1 MKILVCGSRHWANR
15 ETIKA
20 FLDLLPSDT
29 VIING
34 GARGA
39 DTLAKE
45 EALKLGLKVITEYAE
60 WSKYGD
66 EAGPIRNQRMLDKD
80 PDLVAAF
87 HNDIENSRG
96 TRDMIRRARKAGKP
110 VLLIREPP

>member
-1 MKILVCGSRHWANR
+1 MRILVCGSRHWTNR
-15 ETIKA
+15 ETIKS
-20 FLDLLPSDT
+20 FLSLLPDDT

-34 GARGA
+34 GAPGA

-66 EAGPIRNQRMLDKD
+66 AAGPIRNQRMLDED

-87 HNDIENSRG
+87 HNDIKNSRG
-96 TRDMIRRARKAGKP
+96 TRDMISRARRAGKQT
-110 VLLIREPP
+110 LLISEPP